1 MNHLKRLFYFFIV
14 FLGSAVQMFG
24 GGQNRAGTAAAP
36 ELLIPIG
43 SRYVA
48 MGGAAVASA
57 TGLESIFWNPAGLDL
72 SKDNADLMFSYRQYI
87 ADMSMNYFAV
97 SGNLGFGTLGV
108 SFRNLN
114 IGNINVTTMDQPDG
128 NGEIFSPTYF
138 VLGLTYSKALTDRI
152 SIGASA
158 NLINE
163 SWARVKANGVSFD
176 FGVQYRDFFSTPGL
190 SIGVAVKNL
199 GGSLQYGG
207 SGLWV
212 QAQDPTSNRG
222 LTYYQV
228 GAGEFELPSTIALGV
243 AYSRSIDEDNKVSVA
258 GSFVNNNFSYDEYR
272 IGAEYSF
279 KDIVFVRGGYN
290 FSPQAS
296 DAIPNIFQNFSA
308 GFGINFA
315 SFSGLDIT
323 LDYAYIPVKYF
334 DANNSFTVRMGF

>member
-1 MNHLKRLFYFFIV
+1 MNHLKRLFYFLFI
-14 FLGSAVQMFG
+14 FLGSAAQIFG
-24 GGQNRAGTAAAP
+24 SGQNRAGTAAAP

-48 MGGAAVASA
+48 MGGAAVANA
-57 TGLESIFWNPAGLDL
+57 VGLEAIYWNPAGLDL
-72 SKDNADLMFSYRQYI
+72 AQDDADIMFSYRQYI

-97 SGNLGFGTLGV
+97 SGNLGFGTLGI

-128 NGEIFSPTYF
+128 TGEVFSPTYF
-138 VLGLTYSKALTDRI
+138 VLGFTYSKALTDRI
-152 SIGASA
+152 SIGVNA

-163 SWARVKANGVSFD
+163 SWARVSTSGMSFD
-176 FGVQYRDFFSTPGL
+176 FGVQYRDFFSVPDL
-190 SIGVAVKNL
+190 AIGVAVKNL

-207 SGLWV
+207 SGLWTT
-212 QAQDPTSNRG
+212 ATDPSANRG

-228 GAGEFELPSTIALGV
+228 GAGQFELPSTIAMGISY
-243 AYSRSIDEDNKVSVA
+243 AKSIDEDNKLSVS
-258 GSFVNNNFSYDEYR
+258 GSFLNNNFTYDEYR

-279 KDIVFVRGGYN
+279 KDMIYLRGGYDYT
-290 FSPQAS
+290 PQATTET
-296 DAIPNIFQNFSA
+296 PNIFQNFTA

-315 SFSGLDIT
+315 SFSGVNIT

-334 DANNSFTVRMGF
+334 TANNSFTVRMGF